1 MTMQRYRLP
10 AGGLIDR
17 AKPRA
22 FSFDGVRL
30 QGYAG
35 DTLASALLA
44 NGIRLVG
51 RSFKYHRRRG
61 IFGAGAEEPN
71 ALVQP
76 GTGAHTEPNV
86 RATQIELDDGLAA
99 SSQNRWP
106 SIEHDIGAINS
117 VFAKLL
123 PAGFYYKTFMWPAS
137 WWMRYEHHIRHAAG
151 MGVAPREPDPDRY
164 AHRHAHCDVLVVGG
178 GPAGLSAALAA
189 ARTGARV
196 IVANDDFAWGG
207 ALLAE
212 QIDVGGIAGYRWVR
226 EVVAELSTHA
236 EVTQLPRSAVFGY
249 FDHNYLGIV
258 QTEYPRA
265 PHAPRQ
271 RLWKVRAK
279 QVVLATGAIE
289 RPLVFAD
296 NDLPGV
302 MLASAAAAYAHRYGV
317 AAGKRAVVFTNN
329 DSGYGA
335 ALALRHAGI
344 EVAAVIDP
352 RGMPASDLP
361 RRARTAGIETLA
373 GCAVVQALG
382 RKHVQGVRIG
392 RVRDDQVVAADRELA
407 CDLLCVAGGWSP
419 AVHLHSQSKGKLRY
433 DARICAFVP
442 DISAQAER
450 SAGAARGLFDLADCL
465 ADGAEAGAA
474 AAEAAGHRR
483 ASIAVPAVERIAS
496 APILPLWDIQTEA
509 TATAKRFVDLQ
520 NDVTARDVALA
531 AREGYRSVEHLK
543 RYTTLGMGTDQGKTS
558 NIAGLAVLAAMI
570 DAQIP
575 EVGTTTFRPPY
586 TPVTMGAIAGAEV
599 GAHFDPLRRSPL
611 DAWHEQAGA
620 RFVNAGLWRRPML
633 YPRPGESDQDATNRE
648 VLAVRRGV
656 GIVDI
661 TTLGKIDVQGCDA
674 AEFLERVY
682 VNRWRNLAI
691 GRARYGLM
699 LREDGMILDDGT
711 TTRIGEQRFH
721 LTTTTANAGRVMSHL
736 EYYLQVRWPRLDVRL
751 TSVSDHWAG
760 VALAGPRARD
770 VLAALCADDVSNTAL
785 PYLGYLETT
794 LAGIPARI
802 FRISFSG
809 ELAYEINVGADYGE
823 ALWNALLAAGRAHD
837 IVTYGTEAMGVMRIE
852 KGHIAGMEIDGRTT
866 PDDVGLGGMVA
877 PEKDCIGKPLL
888 ARPALQAED
897 RKQLVGLK
905 PVDGRSPIP
914 KGAQLVADP
923 HAPLPATILGH
934 VTSICYSPTCGHP
947 IALALLQR
955 GRARHGERHYA
966 MSPLT
971 ATVVQVEVASP
982 AFYDPKGERLRV

>member
-1 MTMQRYRLP
+1 MSVQRHRLP

-17 AKPRA
+17 AKPCA
-22 FSFDGVRL
+22 FSFDGTRL

-44 NGIRLVG
+44 NGVHLVG

-61 IFGAGAEEPN
+61 IFGTGAEEPN
-71 ALVQP
+71 ALVQL
-76 GTGAHTEPNV
+76 GAGAYTEPNV
-86 RATQIELDDGLAA
+86 RATQIELEEGLVAA
-99 SSQNRWP
+99 SQNRWP
-106 SIEHDIGAINS
+106 SLELDFSAINDVCS
-117 VFAKLL
+117 KLL
-123 PAGFYYKTFMWPAS
+123 PAGFYYKTFMWPPS

-151 MGVAPREPDPDRY
+151 MGVAPRAPDPDRY
-164 AHRHAHCDVLVVGG
+164 AQRHGHCDVLVVGG

-196 IVANDDFAWGG
+196 IVANDDFEWGG
-207 ALLAE
+207 SLLGQE
-212 QIDVGGIAGYRWVR
+212 VEVGGMAGYRWAR
-226 EVVAELSTHA
+226 EVVAELGACA
-236 EVTQLPRSAVFGY
+236 EVTLLPRSTVFGY
-249 FDHNYLGIV
+249 FDHNYLGIA
-258 QTEYPRA
+258 QTEHPRG
-265 PHAPRQ
+265 PHSPRQ
-271 RLWKVRAK
+271 RFWKVRAK

-302 MLASAAAAYAHRYGV
+302 MLASAAATYVNRYGV
-317 AAGKRAVVFTNN
+317 APGTRAVVFANN

-335 ALALRHAGI
+335 GLDLKRAGI
-344 EVAAVIDP
+344 EVAAVVDP
-352 RGMPASDLP
+352 REMPASDLP

-382 RKHVQGVRIG
+382 SKHVTGVRIG
-392 RVRDDQVVAADRELA
+392 RVHDGRVAAADRELA
-407 CDLLCVAGGWSP
+407 CDLLCLAGGWSP
-419 AVHLHSQSKGKLRY
+419 AVHLFSQSKGRLRY
-433 DARICAFVP
+433 DERICAFVP
-442 DISAQAER
+442 EVSVQAER
-450 SAGAARGLFDLADCL
+450 SAGAARGLFELADCL
-465 ADGAEAGAA
+465 VDGSEAGAA
-474 AAEAAGHRR
+474 AADTAGHRR
-483 ASIAVPAVERIAS
+483 VSIAAPAVERLAS
-496 APILPLWDIQTEA
+496 APILPLWDIETED
-509 TATAKRFVDLQ
+509 TRTAKRFVDLQ

-558 NIAGLAVLAAMI
+558 NIAGLAILAALI

-586 TPVTMGAIAGAEV
+586 TPVTMGAIAGSEV
-599 GAHFDPLRRSPL
+599 GANFDPMRRSPM

-633 YPRPGESDQDATNRE
+633 YPRSGESDLDATNRE

-661 TTLGKIDVQGCDA
+661 TTLGKIDVQGRDA
-674 AEFLERVY
+674 ADFLERVY
-682 VNRWRNLAI
+682 VNRWRNLAV

-699 LREDGMILDDGT
+699 LREDGMIFDDGT
-711 TTRIGEQRFH
+711 TTRIAEQRFH
-721 LTTTTANAGRVMSHL
+721 MTTTTANAGRVMSHL
-736 EYYLQVRWPRLDVRL
+736 EYYLQVRWPELDVRL

-760 VALAGPRARD
+760 VALAGPRSRD
-770 VLAALCADDVSNTAL
+770 VLAALSAADVGNAAL

-794 LAGIPARI
+794 IAGIPARI

-837 IVTYGTEAMGVMRIE
+837 IAVYGTEAMGVLRIE

-866 PDDVGLGGMVA
+866 PDDVGLTGMVA

-888 ARPALQAED
+888 ARPALQAAD

-905 PVDGRSPIP
+905 PADGRSAIP
-914 KGAQLVADP
+914 KGAQLVADA
-923 HAPLPATILGH
+923 HAPLPAIILGH
-934 VTSICYSPTCGHP
+934 VTSTCYSPTCGHP
-947 IALALLQR
+947 VALALLQR
-955 GRARHGERHYA
+955 GRSRHGEQLYA
-966 MSPLT
+966 MSPL
-971 ATVVQVEVASP
+971 ADAVVQVEIASP